1 MVLLSARWPFSRI
14 ADLSAPRPDRLLR
27 DNPALLLSA
36 LQAPDIV
43 AGLVAEWNPRRSPE
57 QVGTGTVDAGG
68 VAVED
73 GIRWHGPIR
82 LTPMLRADAGLP
94 TTGPAASLGLAYVA
108 EVRRERVKIG
118 DSRQA
123 DRLRRRYPRGLPVGA
138 EADAWHL
145 VRGLA
150 KRLRGV
156 ARLPG
161 GPVHAPH
168 EDPPLPGDTD
178 HAVYSHEMLPWIVLR
193 EILRSQAPALARE
206 LVPGG
211 SGYTLRHRD
220 LIEVRVRSVG
230 VGMGVGAAA
239 GAGAAGTGAA
249 SGDLPYALRDRAD
262 AAWPRSVYEFCDLSK
277 PSPDA
282 PATGALAAGPVRSA
296 AALIAEV
303 TGGVL
308 VDADGFPQQARALSG
323 R

>member
-1 MVLLSARWPFSRI
+1 M
-14 ADLSAPRPDRLLR
+14 
-27 DNPALLLSA
+27 LLSA
-36 LQAPDIV
+36 LQAPEIV
-43 AGLVAEWNPRRSPE
+43 AGLVAEWNPRWGLDRA
-57 QVGTGTVDAGG
+57 GAGAVDAGG
-68 VAVED
+68 AAAED
-73 GIRWHGPIR
+73 EIRWRGPIR

-168 EDPPLPGDTD
+168 EDPPLPGDAD

-193 EILRSQAPALARE
+193 EILRPQAPALARE
-206 LVPGG
+206 VVPDGG
-211 SGYTLRHRD
+211 GYILRHRD
-220 LIEVRVRSVG
+220 LIEVRVRSVDSG
-230 VGMGVGAAA
+230 A
-239 GAGAAGTGAA
+239 GAGAGVGVGVAGADATFGH
-249 SGDLPYALRDRAD
+249 LPYALRDRAD
-262 AAWPRSVYEFCDLSK
+262 AAWPRSVYEFCDLATP
-277 PSPDA
+277 PSDT
-282 PATGALAAGPVRSA
+282 PATGPVAVGPVRSA

-303 TGGVL
+303 TGGIL
-308 VDADGFPQQARALSG
+308 VDADGFPQEARALSG